1 MLPGVVFLKRLMD
14 LRWSGT
20 KCENGQ
26 DVVDDVVVETSWSQV
41 MFLVWSF
48 GLEVMGDV
56 ANCSSL

>member
-1 MLPGVVFLKRLMD
+1 MD

-41 MFLVWSF
+41 MFLVRSC
-48 GLEVMGDV
+48 GLEVVEDI
-56 ANCSSL
+56 ANWSSL